1 MGKLKYLVIHT
12 TDTPY
17 DREITPDDIYMWHLG
32 PKNNNDGTYTYLGR
46 KVTKAEIEN
55 IWMILPSGKKVK
67 AINTP
72 GRGWKQ
78 VGYSDMLNRKGELIN
93 LVPYNFDDVVDSFE
107 ITNGAT
113 GYNSN
118 SRHIVLAGGWSK
130 DGKVKN
136 GKNPDGSYMQ
146 PEELYTQEQISQL
159 IQYLKAQ
166 REIVPSIEIVGHN
179 NLSQKTCPNFDVKIF
194 LLKHII

>member
-1 MGKLKYLVIHT
+1 MKFLVIHT

-17 DREITPDDIYMWHLG
+17 NREITPDDICIWHLG
-32 PKNNNDGTYTYLGR
+32 PKKNNYGTYTYLGR
-46 KVTKAEIEN
+46 IVYKQDLEN
-55 IWMILPSGKKVK
+55 IYLILPSGKRIK
-67 AINTP
+67 ALDSP

-78 VGYSDMLNRKGELIN
+78 VGYSDMINRKGELIN
-93 LVPYNFDDVVDSFE
+93 LVPYTFDDTIDSFE

-130 DGKVKN
+130 DGKIKN
-136 GKNPDGSYMQ
+136 GKNSDGSYME
-146 PEELYTQEQISQL
+146 PEELYTKEQIDTL

-166 REIVPSIEIVGHN
+166 REIVPSVEIVGHN
-179 NLSQKTCPNFDVKIF
+179 NLSQKTCPNFDVKKFIQ
-194 LLKHII
+194 KHII

>member
-1 MGKLKYLVIHT
+1 MKYLVIHT
-12 TDTPY
+12 TDTPF

-32 PKNNNDGTYTYLGR
+32 PKNNSDGTYTYLGR
-46 KVTKAEIEN
+46 IISKKDLEN
-55 IWMILPSGKKVK
+55 VYLILPSGKKVK
-67 AINTP
+67 ALDTP

-78 VGYSDMLNRKGELIN
+78 VGYSDMINRKGELIN
-93 LVPYNFDDVVDSFE
+93 LVPYTFDDVIDSFE
-107 ITNGAT
+107 VTNGAT

-136 GKNPDGSYMQ
+136 GKNSDGYYME
-146 PEELYTQEQISQL
+146 PLELYTKEQINTL

-166 REIVPSIEIVGHN
+166 REIVPSVEIVGHN
-179 NLSQKTCPNFDVKIF
+179 NLSQKTCPNFDVKEF
-194 LLKHII
+194 LRKHII